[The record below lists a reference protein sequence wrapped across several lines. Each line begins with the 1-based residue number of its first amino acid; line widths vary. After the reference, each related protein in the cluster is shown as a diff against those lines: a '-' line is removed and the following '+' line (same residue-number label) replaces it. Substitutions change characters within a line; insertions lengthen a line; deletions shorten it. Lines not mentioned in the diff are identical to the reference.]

1 VLYFLENMADS
12 RTVGEFFKPAKSR
25 AKGLLGEGWDVK
37 TSASVALSNMRAVV
51 IVIVVAFHSALAY
64 LTSAPATTEA
74 FDQTPY
80 VWQAFPILD
89 PQRWLGFDLFCIW
102 QDLSLMSLMFFLSG
116 VLAAGSLRRKGSR
129 TYAVDRLWRVGFPF
143 AMACVFLSP
152 ISFYPAYLVRTHDAS
167 LLGFWTQWISLPF
180 VPSGPQ
186 WFLWQLLAANLLG
199 ASLYAIWPGLFERL
213 SRLAAWADGQP
224 LKFFALLVAVSA
236 LAYVPLAYIFSPWS
250 WNAIGPFSVQLCRP
264 AHYIVYFFAGLTLG
278 SYGLDR
284 GLLACD
290 GRLARHW
297 WAWLAAAIAA
307 AGAWAG
313 MMWLTQPVWSAAS
326 PVVLIAAS
334 LSYPVACAC
343 GGLTLLGIFLRY
355 GGGIRLA
362 LLDSLSASAYSIYLL
377 HYPFVVWLQ
386 YALLDSNLV
395 APAKAAVVLAGSLT
409 MSWLISVW
417 FSRMTADSNVVAAK
431 RAASSPTR

>member
-1 VLYFLENMADS
+1 VLYWLENMADS
-12 RTVGEFFKPAKSR
+12 RTGSEFFMPAKGRLEGSP
-25 AKGLLGEGWDVK
+25 GEGLDVK
-37 TSASVALSNMRAVV
+37 TNASAALSNMRAVV

-64 LTSAPATTEA
+64 LTSAPATTA
-74 FDQTPY
+74 PFDQTPY
-80 VWQAFPILD
+80 LWQAFPILD

-116 VLAAGSLRRKGSR
+116 VLAAGSLRRKGSK
-129 TYAVDRLWRVGFPF
+129 TYALDRLWRIGFPF
-143 AMACVFLSP
+143 AMACIFLSP
-152 ISFYPAYLVRTHDAS
+152 ISFYPAYLVRSPDPS
-167 LLGFWTQWISLPF
+167 LLGFWRQWISLPF

-199 ASLYAIWPGLFERL
+199 AGLYAIWPAMIERL
-213 SRLAAWADGQP
+213 SRIAAWVGDAP
-224 LKFFALLVAVSA
+224 LKFIALLVAASA
-236 LAYVPLAYIFSPWS
+236 LAYIPLAYVFSPWN
-250 WNAIGPFSVQLCRP
+250 WDAIGPFSMQLCRP
-264 AHYIVYFFAGLTLG
+264 AHYVVYFFAGLTLG

-297 WAWLAAAIAA
+297 WAWLVAALAA
-307 AGAWAG
+307 AGAWLG

-326 PVVLIAAS
+326 PAILISAS
-334 LSYPVACAC
+334 FSYPVACAC
-343 GGLTLLGIFLRY
+343 GGLTLLAIFLRY

-362 LLDSLSASAYSIYLL
+362 LLDSLSATAYSIYLL

-386 YALLDSNLV
+386 YALLDSNLI
-395 APAKAAVVLAGSLT
+395 APAKAAIVLAGSLS
-409 MSWLISVW
+409 MSWLISVG
-417 FSRMTADSNVVAAK
+417 FSRVAAGSNVVAAR